1 MVEIELTPV
10 RIQSTIN
17 DPFRV
22 VALFVSIVL
31 AAIIVING
39 V

>member
-1 MVEIELTPV
+1 MVGIEFTQV
-10 RIQSTIN
+10 SIKSTII

-22 VALFVSIVL
+22 VALFVGIVL

-39 V
+39 S

>member
-1 MVEIELTPV
+1 MVEIELTQV
-10 RIQSTIN
+10 RIQPTIN